1 MPLDAVCLTGVVREL
16 REALLDLRIEK
27 VQQPA
32 RDQVI
37 LTLRGNRR
45 LLLCA
50 GASQAR
56 VHLTALGRENPA
68 QPPMFCMLLRK
79 HLTGGR
85 LTAID
90 QPPAERVVILTVSMV
105 DELGEPG
112 RRRLVAECMGRRSN
126 LILLDGEDRII
137 DCRRRVDL
145 EMSPQRQVLPGLFYR
160 LPPAQEKE
168 DPLTADGEALR
179 ALLAAA
185 PAGTEADSLSYYS
198 PPNV

>member
-1 MPLDAVCLTGVVREL
+1 
-16 REALLDLRIEK
+16 
-27 VQQPA
+27 
-32 RDQVI
+32 
-37 LTLRGNRR
+37 
-45 LLLCA
+45 
-50 GASQAR
+50 
-56 VHLTALGRENPA
+56 
-68 QPPMFCMLLRK
+68 MFCMLLRK

-137 DCRRRVDL
+137 DCLRRVDL

-160 LPPAQEKE
+160 LPPVQEKE
-168 DPLTADGEALR
+168 DPLTVGGEAFR

-185 PAGTEADSLSYYS
+185 PAGTEAAGWLLDRFTALSPLVCRELAWAGCRDGARLLDGEDRTRLAEAFS
-198 PPNV
+198 AWRPGPGGAQAGPPGEGVRQDPGP